1 MKDFILETCIDSVE
15 SALAAERGGANR
27 VEMCANLIIGGTTPG
42 PQLFYEVRKQCG
54 IKIHVL
60 IRPRFGDFCYTDYE
74 FGIIKEEVKM
84 FRKLGADGVV
94 IGILRPDGTLNLE
107 QMRILMEEAKGMSV
121 TLHRAFDVC
130 RDPFKTMR
138 QAKELGVHTILTSG
152 QGNTCLAGRDLLE
165 ELVKKAGDDIE
176 IMVGSGVDAKVIR
189 GLYPQVK
196 AHAWHM
202 SGKMTL
208 DSQMRYRKEDVNMG
222 LPTFSEFEVWRTSE
236 EKVRAAVEALKEL

>member
-1 MKDFILETCIDSVE
+1 MTY
-15 SALAAERGGANR
+15 A
-27 VEMCANLIIGGTTPG
+27 
-42 PQLFYEVRKQCG
+42 
-54 IKIHVL
+54 
-60 IRPRFGDFCYTDYE
+60 
-74 FGIIKEEVKM
+74 
-84 FRKLGADGVV
+84 
-94 IGILRPDGTLNLE
+94 
-107 QMRILMEEAKGMSV
+107 V

>member
-1 MKDFILETCIDSVE
+1 MGDQTNETVHFKIQKERTKAGDVLMRVYEAMS
-15 SALAAERGGANR
+15 ERGYDPVNQIVGY
-27 VEMCANLIIGGTTPG
+27 LISGDPTYITS
-42 PQLFYEVRKQCG
+42 YNNARY
-54 IKIHVL
+54 L
-60 IRPRFGDFCYTDYE
+60 IR
-74 FGIIKEEVKM
+74 M
-84 FRKLGADGVV
+84 
-94 IGILRPDGTLNLE
+94 LE
-107 QMRILMEEAKGMSV
+107 
-121 TLHRAFDVC
+121 
-130 RDPFKTMR
+130 RD
-138 QAKELGVHTILTSG
+138 E
-152 QGNTCLAGRDLLE
+152 LLE

-176 IMVGSGVDAKVIR
+176 IMVGSGVDAEVIR